1 MGSTQVVRR
10 QQGAASDGTSRRPAL
25 RWSALVLMVL
35 LLGLLVAAAAGA
47 WQYRVNQAVVEDRLK
62 SVAERLA
69 DQLRRRM
76 RTYEYG
82 VLGVRSAILVGGDGV
97 GGLSAEA
104 FRRYEA
110 GLDMAGQY
118 PGARAFAFIRRVP
131 ADQEAAFVAAMRQ
144 QGLPDFHVHG
154 IEPTPGERFVAQ
166 YVAPR
171 RGNEA
176 AFGFDMASDPRRR
189 VATLAALH
197 SGQPRLTAPVKLP
210 HQTQDLPTQAYVLVL
225 PVYRDAE
232 LPAPEL
238 REALCIGW
246 AAGSMVMSDVFK
258 DFVDY
263 EPNGQAV
270 ALRDTTDP
278 SQPVAVYIAPQWLS
292 GAQLATQHVSL
303 DLYGR
308 QWQVEVQAV
317 PGFMQRLG
325 LRHPLALSASVAAAS
340 LLLALLLYASQDALS
355 HKRSLR
361 EERSRILELNAT
373 LEQQVAERTRALEI
387 AAARERAIV
396 SSAAMAVIAMDLEG
410 RITAFNPAAEAMFRC
425 PASEAVGSLVTDFC
439 EPGELR
445 YKARYFPPDVIAN
458 GGQLPAAL
466 REGLLGQDE
475 RPGDRPRNEW
485 TYVRADGSVFPG
497 LLSVSVLRD
506 EAGQS
511 IGLLA
516 VIADLSD
523 RKAIEEALRRYTA
536 ELEAVQAQLK
546 ERTRQA
552 EAASRAKSAFLANM
566 SHEFRTPLNA
576 VIGLSQ
582 LLEQRPLA
590 DDVGRFV
597 RHIRQAGEQLLA
609 LTNDVLDLSRIEAG
623 EMGLERV
630 PFELVPLLD
639 SVHALVHPQAL
650 GKGLSLQ
657 MEFSTALPARLCGDP
672 LRIRQVL
679 LNLLGNAVKFTSQGG
694 VKLHVHAVA
703 REAGRITLRL
713 EVADSGIGI
722 APEQQARIF
731 EPFTQADGSITRR
744 FGGTGLG
751 LSIVR
756 RLVEMMDGQLELKS
770 VPGQGS
776 TFSVTLTL
784 DLPEGQA

>member
-1 MGSTQVVRR
+1 
-10 QQGAASDGTSRRPAL
+10 
-25 RWSALVLMVL
+25 MVL
-35 LLGLLVAAAAGA
+35 LLGIVGAAAAGA
-47 WQYRVNQAVVEDRLK
+47 WQYRFNQAVVDERLHA
-62 SVAERLA
+62 VAERLA

-82 VLGVRSAILVGGDGV
+82 VLGMRSAILAGGDGV
-97 GGLSAEA
+97 GRLSADA

-110 GLDMAGQY
+110 GLDMAHQY

-144 QGLPDFHVHG
+144 QGLPDFQVRG
-154 IEPTPGERFVAQ
+154 IEPNPGERFVAQ

-189 VATLAALH
+189 AATLAALR
-197 SGQPRLTAPVKLP
+197 SGEPRLTAPVTLP
-210 HQTQDLPTQAYVLVL
+210 HQAQDLPTQAYVLVL
-225 PVYRDAE
+225 PVYRGAN

-238 REALCIGW
+238 RESLCIGW
-246 AAGSMVMSDVFK
+246 AAGSMVMSDVLR
-258 DFVDY
+258 DFLEY
-263 EPNGQAV
+263 ETLGQAV

-278 SQPVAVYIAPQWLS
+278 DLPVAAFTAPEWVP
-292 GAQLATQHVSL
+292 GARLATQHVSI

-317 PGFMQRLG
+317 PDFMRRLG
-325 LRHPLALSASVAAAS
+325 LRHPLSLTASVAAAA
-340 LLLALLLYASQDALS
+340 LLLALLLYASQDALT

-373 LEQQVAERTRALEI
+373 LEQQVVQRTRALEI

-396 SSAAMAVIAMDLEG
+396 SSAATAVIAMDLEG
-410 RITAFNPAAEAMFRC
+410 HITAFNPAAEAMFRC
-425 PASEAVGSLVTDFC
+425 PASEALGSLVTDFC

-445 YKARYFPPDVIAN
+445 YKARYFPPDVSAN
-458 GGQLPAAL
+458 ARWLPAAL
-466 REGLLGQDE
+466 REGLLSKDE
-475 RPGDRPRNEW
+475 RPSDRPHNEW
-485 TYVRADGSVFPG
+485 TYVRADGSAFPG
-497 LLSVSVLRD
+497 LLSISVLRD
-506 EAGQS
+506 EAGRS
-511 IGLLA
+511 IGFLA
-516 VIADLSD
+516 VIADLSE

-536 ELEAVQAQLK
+536 ELEAVQAQLQ

-582 LLEQRPLA
+582 LLEQRTLP
-590 DDVGRFV
+590 DDIGRFV

-623 EMGLERV
+623 EMRLECV

-639 SVHALVHPQAL
+639 AVHAIVHPQAL
-650 GKGLSLQ
+650 SKGLSLK

-679 LNLLGNAVKFTSQGG
+679 LNLLGNSVKFTSQGG

-713 EVADSGIGI
+713 EVSDSGIGI
-722 APEQQARIF
+722 DPAQQARIF

-770 VPGQGS
+770 APGQGS
-776 TFSVTLTL
+776 IFSVTLTL
-784 DLPEGQA
+784 DLLQEPA